1 MRKEQLPV
9 IAKDTIK
16 ELLFDCVGF
25 RSREEKVN
33 LGTASMEIM
42 YYAAGQAQRNGR
54 EKCFLMRTLCRESGG
69 EDLMRFL
76 LAVSG

>member
-16 ELLFDCVGF
+16 EQMFDCVGF

-33 LGTASMEIM
+33 LGTASMGIM
-42 YYAAGQAQRNGR
+42 YYAAGQAQRTCSQR
-54 EKCFLMRTLCRESGG
+54 LLSGEG
-69 EDLMRFL
+69 GL
-76 LAVSG
+76 